1 MEVVVNDNLSEQ
13 IDKLQKI
20 TELLEKVKSGV
31 QNIQFLKI
39 KDVSD
44 LTGWSIPTV
53 QKLFNKKD
61 FPACDYGK
69 EKIVEIGAFINY
81 FSVRRCG

>member
-20 TELLEKVKSGV
+20 TELLDKVKSGV